1 MSLDGRTA
9 ASDSALDDGLPP
21 ELLRQIKGI
30 HLRTRRLVTDAMAGE
45 YESAFKGR
53 GMEFEEVRAYQPG
66 DDVRH
71 IDWNVTART
80 GAPFVKVHRE
90 ERELT
95 VMLLVDVSSSGAFGS
110 GEKLKNEVAAE
121 IAATLAWTAIRSH
134 DRVGLVVFSDRVER
148 YIPPKKGR
156 AHVWRVV
163 REILT
168 FKPSG
173 SGTDLAAAIDFLGK
187 VARKRVVGFVI
198 SDFLDAGWEEGLR
211 VLAARHDLTAVAIGD
226 RREIE
231 LPACGLL
238 ELEDAETGELLLV
251 DTSDRKAM
259 AELARISARD
269 RTRRTQML
277 RGAGIGE
284 LTIAAERPWVDSLVR
299 FFHTKERR

>member
-1 MSLDGRTA
+1 MSELET
-9 ASDSALDDGLPP
+9 SAEAGLGEGGLPP

-30 HLRTRRLVTDAMAGE
+30 HVRARRLVTDSMAGE

-80 GAPFVKVHRE
+80 GAPFIKVHRE

-95 VMLLVDVSSSGAFGS
+95 VMLLVDVSSSGEFGS
-110 GEKLKNEVAAE
+110 GEKLKREVAAE

-134 DRVGLVVFSDRVER
+134 DRVGLIVFSDRVER

-168 FKPSG
+168 FRPG
-173 SGTDLAAAIDFLGK
+173 RARTDLPAAIDFLGK
-187 VARKRVVGFVI
+187 VSRRRMVGFVI

-211 VLAARHDLTAVAIGD
+211 VLAARHDLTAIPIGD
-226 RREIE
+226 RREEE
-231 LPACGLL
+231 LPACGLI
-238 ELEDAETGELLLV
+238 ELEDAETGDLLLV

-259 AELARISARD
+259 RELGRLAQRD
-269 RTRRTQML
+269 RRRRSEAL
-277 RGAGIGE
+277 RAAGIGE
-284 LTIAAERPWVDSLVR
+284 MAIAADRPWVDTLIR
-299 FFHTKERR
+299 FFHERERR